1 MILEMKYWGPTKT
14 EEGQSCNH
22 WRIARSDNA
31 DCTFPVD
38 ERIKELASQFLGADK
53 NGTPRFVS
61 IYYHGSNCL
70 LLEIIP
76 KTDWYKISN
85 LVQAIG
91 SETK

>member
-1 MILEMKYWGPTKT
+1 MILKMKYWGPTKT

-38 ERIKELASQFLGADK
+38 ERIKELASQILGSVFLGIE
-53 NGTPRFVS
+53 F
-61 IYYHGSNCL
+61 HLENCL
-70 LLEIIP
+70 LIQIIP